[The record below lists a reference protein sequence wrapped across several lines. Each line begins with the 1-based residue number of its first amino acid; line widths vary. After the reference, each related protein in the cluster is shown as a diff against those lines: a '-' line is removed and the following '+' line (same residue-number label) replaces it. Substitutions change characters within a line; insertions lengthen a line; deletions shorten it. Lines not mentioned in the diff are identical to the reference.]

1 MCIDTSPIMVFG
13 VKPYIIKLTL
23 LLANRNL
30 KTSINMK
37 YQVGSFYNF
46 TFKESYVSSD
56 GNTLLRLTDPNNPD
70 YEIHVKPYDFQIDW
84 ENNIFHIVKC
94 YCKSQNVFG
103 KYKFEL
109 SRDEMLEYLY
119 GSELGH
125 YKTFVIKNK
134 IQTDNNM
141 ICCYISDAYGYS
153 QRYFPKD
160 NEFWEKHQ
168 VEEDII
174 LHVKDI
180 HKSTEGRNDAY
191 LVLEAHEDVNHQDD
205 SSHDT
210 QKKPFIRDEKT
221 VSLGVEDDYTEFK
234 SSIAFPA
241 GGTEENMPEQLRIIT
256 QSIAGFMNKDGGSL
270 YIGVND
276 SGEPFKDISEE
287 FQYLNDDE
295 NDKYTYNLN
304 EDHYKLK
311 LHNKIRCYLGDYATS
326 LVKIVFHEANGVKYT
341 EIKVEKAASVV
352 WHSGTKLFVRCDNCT
367 RQMKGDSITN
377 FILSRVKS
385 NVFKEIINQ
394 PVKEE
399 DIQDDSE
406 PMVPQTIE
414 KPIEIKKEKTIT
426 EEKAWRYITF
436 FKDGQWSFRK
446 QAYPREEELLAEIP
460 IPSNPKSYV
469 LMIAY
474 MSGKINAVALKD
486 LLYGTGAKKNTLI
499 TSDTI
504 RNNGISSTDDQVV
517 SVFCMKK
524 GGMILMESIVNG
536 ETFIKAH
543 NMDVVTTHQGL
554 NAQGNKMLPGGKLIR
569 IAHIES
575 GTAEMNSVM
584 AMGLLVKDYERYHR
598 NGVSKLNLQGKYQV
612 LLDNLLNKSGN
623 NLKGDRAKIDVSSLK
638 AIKDEINNSISDTL
652 PDENTTCQKSEEHFS
667 VDDSN
672 IIVAII
678 KDKIF
683 KFTLDGTIPYERFD
697 NKKVYNFNHDVFYT
711 KMGKDVFIFLSKNK
725 ALELD
730 KEQSSTIRLR
740 GNGEDTR
747 FSQDFS
753 HINGDI
759 VNQEKNNSRIFVF
772 VHNDDNTCRF
782 YDELRYLSYDMEKEK
797 SRDVIMFKLK
807 SLHRFNTNK

>member
-1 MCIDTSPIMVFG
+1 M
-13 VKPYIIKLTL
+13 
-23 LLANRNL
+23 A
-30 KTSINMK
+30 
-37 YQVGSFYNF
+37 YQIGKFYNF
-46 TFKESYVSSD
+46 TFQESYVASD

-70 YEIHVKPYDFQIDW
+70 YDIHVKPYDFQIDW
-84 ENNIFHIVKC
+84 ENNIFQKIKC
-94 YCKSQNVFG
+94 YCKSQSIYG

-119 GSELGH
+119 GSEVGH

-134 IQTDNNM
+134 IQTDNNK

-174 LHVKDI
+174 LLVKEI
-180 HKSTEGRNDAY
+180 RKSTEGRNDAC
-191 LVLEAHEDVNHQDD
+191 LMLEAHEDVNHQN
-205 SSHDT
+205 SYIHDT
-210 QKKPFIRDEKT
+210 QKKPFIRDEKK
-221 VSLGVEDDYTEFK
+221 VSLGVEDDYKEFK

-241 GGTEENMPEQLRIIT
+241 GGTVENMPEQLRIIT
-256 QSIAGFMNKDGGSL
+256 QSIAGFMNKNGGSL

-295 NDKYTYNLN
+295 NDKYTYNSN

-326 LVKIVFHEANGVKYT
+326 LVKIVFHEANGVKYA
-341 EIKVEKAASVV
+341 EIKVDKATSVV

-377 FILSRVKS
+377 FILSRVKP

-394 PVKEE
+394 PLKEE

-406 PMVPQTIE
+406 PMVPQAIE
-414 KPIEIKKEKTIT
+414 KPVEIKKEKTT
-426 EEKAWRYITF
+426 NEEKPWRYISF

-446 QAYPREEELLAEIP
+446 QAYPREEELLAEMP
-460 IPSNPKSYV
+460 IPSNPKSYI

-499 TSDTI
+499 ASDTI
-504 RNNGISSTDDQVV
+504 RNNGIPSTDDQVV
-517 SVFCMKK
+517 SIFCMKK
-524 GGMILMESIVNG
+524 GGIILMESIANG

-543 NMDVVTTHQGL
+543 NIDVVSIHQNL
-554 NAQGNKMLPGGKLIR
+554 NAQGNKMLPGGSLIR
-569 IAHIES
+569 IAPIES
-575 GTAEMNSVM
+575 DTAEISSVT

-598 NGVSKLNLQGKYQV
+598 NGVSKMSLQGKYQV
-612 LLDNLLNKSGN
+612 LLNNLLNNSGN
-623 NLKGDRAKIDVSSLK
+623 NLKGECANIDVTSLK
-638 AIKDEINNSISDTL
+638 EQKDETNDNLSAIL
-652 PDENTTCQKSEEHFS
+652 PNEKTASTQTEQLFS
-667 VDDSN
+667 VDESD
-672 IIVAII
+672 IIIEAII
-678 KDKIF
+678 KDRLF
-683 KFTLDGTIPYERFD
+683 KFTLDGTIPYERFE
-697 NKKVYNFNHDVFYT
+697 NKKVYNFKHDIYYT
-711 KMGKDVFIFLSKNK
+711 KMGKDIFIFLSQKK
-725 ALELD
+725 ASELD
-730 KEQSSTIRLR
+730 TEQSSILRLR
-740 GNGEDTR
+740 GNGEDPR

-759 VNQEKNNSRIFVF
+759 TKQQDNNSRIFVF
-772 VHNDDNTCRF
+772 AHHDDKTCKF
-782 YDELRYLSYDMEKEK
+782 YDELRYLGYDMEQEED
-797 SRDVIMFKLK
+797 REIIMFKMK
-807 SLHRFNTNK
+807 SLYRFNSNE

>member
-1 MCIDTSPIMVFG
+1 MT
-13 VKPYIIKLTL
+13 
-23 LLANRNL
+23 
-30 KTSINMK
+30 
-37 YQVGSFYNF
+37 YQVGRFYSF
-46 TFKESYVSSD
+46 TFKESFIASD

-84 ENNIFHIVKC
+84 DNNIFQNVKC
-94 YCKSQNVFG
+94 YCKSQSIYG

-134 IQTDNNM
+134 IQTDNNK

-160 NEFWEKHQ
+160 NDFWEKHQ
-168 VEEDII
+168 VEDEII
-174 LHVKDI
+174 LLVKEI
-180 HKSTEGRNDAY
+180 RKSTEGRNDAY
-191 LVLEAHEDVNHQDD
+191 LVLEAHEDVNHQDGYI
-205 SSHDT
+205 HDT
-210 QKKPFIRDEKT
+210 QKKPYIRDEKK

-276 SGEPFKDISEE
+276 SGEPFKDISDE

-295 NDKYTYNLN
+295 NDRYTYNSN

-326 LVKIVFHEANGVKYT
+326 LVKIVFHEANGVKYA
-341 EIKVEKAASVV
+341 EIKVEKATSVV

-377 FILSRVKS
+377 FILSRVKP

-414 KPIEIKKEKTIT
+414 KPVEIKKKETTTT
-426 EEKAWRYITF
+426 EDTPWRYISF

-446 QAYPREEELLAEIP
+446 QAYPREEELLAEMP
-460 IPSNPKSYV
+460 IPNNPKSYV

-474 MSGKINAVALKD
+474 MSGKINAIALKD

-499 TSDTI
+499 ASDTI

-524 GGMILMESIVNG
+524 GGMILMESMVNG

-543 NMDVVTTHQGL
+543 NMDAVKTHQGL

-569 IAHIES
+569 IAPIES
-575 GTAEMNSVM
+575 GTAEINSVM

-598 NGVSKLNLQGKYQV
+598 NGVCKLNLQGKYQV
-612 LLDNLLNKSGN
+612 LLDNLLDKSGN
-623 NLKGDRAKIDVSSLK
+623 NLKGERIKIDVSSLK
-638 AIKDEINNSISDTL
+638 EIKNETNDSISNAL
-652 PDENTTCQKSEEHFS
+652 PDEKTTAQKSNEHFS

-697 NKKVYNFNHDVFYT
+697 NMKVYNFKHDVFYT
-711 KMGKDVFIFLSKNK
+711 KMGKDIFIFLSQKK
-725 ALELD
+725 ASGLD
-730 KEQSSTIRLR
+730 KEHSSTIRLR
-740 GNGEDTR
+740 GNGEDHR

-782 YDELRYLSYDMEKEK
+782 YDELRYFSYDMEKEGK
-797 SRDVIMFKLK
+797 RDVIMFKMK
-807 SLHRFNTNK
+807 SLYRFNSNE